1 MNDQYTDQ
9 YFEDAYQLIKTE
21 PSRLNA
27 AEGYFSLH
35 LGDRMRKTHITDREK
50 SFAVGRIQ
58 MFIDGTPKL
67 RKKSMISLLKNMKK
81 PIEEV
86 KTVEL
91 FIAGGVIEFLLREKQ
106 SIGQI
111 LP

>member
-1 MNDQYTDQ
+1 MNDQYTAQ
-9 YFEDAYQLIKTE
+9 YFEDTYQLIKTE
-21 PSRLNA
+21 PWRLDA

-35 LGDRMRKTHITDREK
+35 LGDRMRKTQMTDTEK
-50 SFAVGRIQ
+50 SFAVERIQ
-58 MFIDGTPKL
+58 MFIDGSPEL

-91 FIAGGVIEFLLREKQ
+91 LIAGGVIEFLLRKRQ